1 MMVVRQTSPII
12 TKLGPA
18 WFRRWI
24 VDCIPIAR
32 TQKLKRVVDI
42 LHQTSVK
49 IIEEKKTALR
59 KGEYAAGKD
68 IMSVLRKSLSPPG
81 EGQC

>member
-1 MMVVRQTSPII
+1 MMIVRQTSPLLLQ
-12 TKLGPA
+12 LGPA
-18 WFRRWI
+18 WLRRWI
-24 VDCIPIAR
+24 VDRIPIPR

-49 IIEEKKTALR
+49 IIEEKKAALQ

-68 IMSVLRKSLSPPG
+68 IMSVLRKSRS
-81 EGQC
+81 